1 MGPARSGPDTRPG
14 RPPPPRTRPRRRH
27 RTGARRCRHP
37 FGPWDLVLLDVD
49 NGPSFLV
56 HAGNERIYSPEAL
69 RGALDQVSP
78 GGTLAIWA
86 AQPEPDLLAAL
97 STLAPTEEV
106 LLEVERE
113 GRTLTYALYL
123 TRP

>member
-1 MGPARSGPDTRPG
+1 MRD
-14 RPPPPRTRPRRRH
+14 H
-27 RTGARRCRHP
+27 RDAKAMAKSLR
-37 FGPWDLVLLDVD
+37 
-49 NGPSFLV
+49 
-56 HAGNERIYSPEAL
+56 EAL
-69 RGALDQVSP
+69 AP

-86 AQPEPDLLAAL
+86 AQREPDLLT
-97 STLAPTEEV
+97 TLQPLGATEEI